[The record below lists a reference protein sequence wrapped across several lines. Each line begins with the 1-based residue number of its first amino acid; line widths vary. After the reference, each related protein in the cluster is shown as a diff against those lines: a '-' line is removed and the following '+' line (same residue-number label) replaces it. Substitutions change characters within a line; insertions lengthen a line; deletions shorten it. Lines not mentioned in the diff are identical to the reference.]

1 MINSI
6 DEILLNVKNVG
17 ITGHVRPDGDCV
29 GSTLGLYN
37 YICDN
42 YKNIEATVYLEEFE
56 KCFSFINGSDKVL
69 HDCDNDKKH
78 DVFIILDCGDIN
90 RVANFIRP
98 VIMNADKTVCID
110 HHTCNLAFADINHVL
125 PDLSSTCE
133 ALYELLDSS
142 KISKNTAEAL
152 YTGIIHDTGVLKYQ
166 CTTKRTMEIAGELMS
181 KGIDYTSIIDDTFF
195 RKTYIQNY
203 MLGLALINS
212 RLVLDGKL
220 IYSYLP
226 YDVLSE
232 HNVPGRDLGGIIDQ
246 LRFTEGVEVALFMYE
261 LPDHAIKGSLRSVD
275 KVDVNIIANCF
286 GGGGHVRAAGFT
298 AGIPYEEVV
307 KKVITE
313 LKKQVE
319 KCITE

>member
-1 MINSI
+1 
-6 DEILLNVKNVG
+6 
-17 ITGHVRPDGDCV
+17 
-29 GSTLGLYN
+29 
-37 YICDN
+37 
-42 YKNIEATVYLEEFE
+42 
-56 KCFSFINGSDKVL
+56 
-69 HDCDNDKKH
+69 
-78 DVFIILDCGDIN
+78 
-90 RVANFIRP
+90 
-98 VIMNADKTVCID
+98 
-110 HHTCNLAFADINHVL
+110 
-125 PDLSSTCE
+125 
-133 ALYELLDSS
+133 
-142 KISKNTAEAL
+142 
-152 YTGIIHDTGVLKYQ
+152 
-166 CTTKRTMEIAGELMS
+166 MS

-261 LPDHAIKGSLRSVD
+261 LPDHTIKGSLRSVD

-307 KKVITE
+307 KK
-313 LKKQVE
+313 
-319 KCITE
+319 

>member
-1 MINSI
+1 M
-6 DEILLNVKNVG
+6 
-17 ITGHVRPDGDCV
+17 
-29 GSTLGLYN
+29 
-37 YICDN
+37 
-42 YKNIEATVYLEEFE
+42 
-56 KCFSFINGSDKVL
+56 

-78 DVFIILDCGDIN
+78 DVFIILDCGDIE

-98 VIMNADKTVCID
+98 VIKNADKTVCID
-110 HHTCNLAFADINHVL
+110 HHTCNLAFADINHVF

-133 ALYELLDSS
+133 VLYELLDSS